1 LCKPAIT
8 YYYDHHPLTVIVLK
22 DIVKTEALAK
32 AYSARSLELSIYDKP
47 MSRFHTITVLFVLT
61 ALGAGLSLASP
72 VRWFVLGLLLTAYL
86 IIFILGVSVLKLNFF
101 VGATCHGD
109 STAKRVALTF
119 DDGPDPAATPS
130 LLEVLRRHQI
140 KAAFFPI
147 GTKTKD
153 YPEII
158 KQIDQEG
165 HILGNHSYRHVW
177 WTNFLVS
184 GALDREIRMA
194 QEAIAAAIG
203 KVPSYFRPPMGL
215 TNPHLKR
222 ALKKHGLSVVGWDV
236 RPFDTTAS
244 AEKVTKRVLKKIRN
258 GSIIALHDTGRIPAE
273 LARLTDELVTGIEE
287 RGYTFGNL
295 TELTGVRAYQT
306 TEGTNMTE
314 PISSVLSW
322 EESDEGLRRGGFWR
336 LLARRLASTAYV
348 RRAIEKQATLDVFKN
363 SPSPRFLLGVGMVLF
378 SFVIGWPMVALFGVL
393 SAYSHAPALLI
404 VGSAFYGFSHLVWM
418 FGMYLAGRNCI
429 KYADAVV
436 SWILR
441 KAVERVLFT
450 KRG

>member
-1 LCKPAIT
+1 
-8 YYYDHHPLTVIVLK
+8 
-22 DIVKTEALAK
+22 
-32 AYSARSLELSIYDKP
+32 
-47 MSRFHTITVLFVLT
+47 MSRFHTVTILFVLT

-86 IIFILGVSVLKLNFF
+86 ILFILGVSVLKLSFF
-101 VGATCHGD
+101 ISAACRGD

-140 KAAFFPI
+140 KAGFFPI
-147 GTKTKD
+147 GRKTRD

-184 GALDREIRMA
+184 KALDREIRMA
-194 QEAIAAAIG
+194 QEAIEAAVG
-203 KVPSYFRPPMGL
+203 KVPAYFRPPMGL

-244 AEKVTKRVLKKIRN
+244 AEKVTERVLRRIRN

-273 LARLTDELVTGIEE
+273 LARLTDELVSKIEE
-287 RGYTFGNL
+287 RGYTFGDL
-295 TELTGVRAYQT
+295 EELTGARAYQT

-314 PISSVLSW
+314 LTQCVLSW
-322 EESDEGLRRGGFWR
+322 DESEEGRQRGGFWR
-336 LLARRLASTAYV
+336 FLARKLASTAYV
-348 RRAIEKQATLDVFKN
+348 RRAIEKQVTLDAFKT
-363 SPSPRFLLGVGMVLF
+363 SPSPRFLFGVGMVLF

-429 KYADAVV
+429 KYADAVA

>member
-1 LCKPAIT
+1 
-8 YYYDHHPLTVIVLK
+8 
-22 DIVKTEALAK
+22 
-32 AYSARSLELSIYDKP
+32 
-47 MSRFHTITVLFVLT
+47 MSRFHTVTILFVLT

-86 IIFILGVSVLKLNFF
+86 ILFILGVSVLKLSFF
-101 VGATCHGD
+101 ISAACRGD

-140 KAAFFPI
+140 KAGFFPI
-147 GTKTKD
+147 GRKTRD

-184 GALDREIRMA
+184 KALDREIRMA
-194 QEAIAAAIG
+194 QEAIEAAVG
-203 KVPSYFRPPMGL
+203 KVPAYFRPPMGL

-244 AEKVTKRVLKKIRN
+244 AEKVTERVLRRIRN

-273 LARLTDELVTGIEE
+273 LARLTDELVSEIEE
-287 RGYTFGNL
+287 RGYTFGDL
-295 TELTGVRAYQT
+295 EELTGARAYQT

-314 PISSVLSW
+314 LTQCVLSW
-322 EESDEGLRRGGFWR
+322 DESEEGRQRGGFWR
-336 LLARRLASTAYV
+336 FLARKLASTAYV
-348 RRAIEKQATLDVFKN
+348 RRAIEKQVTLDACMT
-363 SPSPRFLLGVGMVLF
+363 SPSPRFLFGVGMVLF

-393 SAYSHAPALLI
+393 SAYSHTPALLI
-404 VGSAFYGFSHLVWM
+404 LGSAFYGFSHLVWM

-429 KYADAVV
+429 KYVDAVL
-436 SWILR
+436 SWSLR